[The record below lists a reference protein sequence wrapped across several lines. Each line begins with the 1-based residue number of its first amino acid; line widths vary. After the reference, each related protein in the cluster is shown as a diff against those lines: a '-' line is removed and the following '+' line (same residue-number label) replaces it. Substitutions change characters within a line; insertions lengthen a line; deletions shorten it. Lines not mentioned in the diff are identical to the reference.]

1 MERSQATR
9 DQFSHF
15 ASAASHDAS
24 PRCTASPLSAFAATP
39 SRSSRSAPP
48 CSPLPRRRS
57 TRQIQWL
64 SSAVLVCCTT
74 RAQICRVRM
83 SSLLHAARRHGL
95 ARAIQLGGR
104 SRSLCSAAAAPS
116 PAFLRVVRSQPLCS
130 AIRIHSSPLACTRR
144 AVRSTAQRWSTTA
157 TAAPSAPS
165 QFTPQPMPTSEAAT
179 ASGNNSSSG
188 GDSSSSSSSS
198 SSSGHGTR
206 NLLLVLAGAS
216 VGLYLWSR
224 TNVAGEGA
232 VVAPVAAPAVADS
245 TAEDDPLADHKL
257 PPLIKEHRQ
266 LGWASR
272 LFFYCRLSCRALL
285 LSWVWIPV
293 LLSGLILPQRL
304 WMRMVVRLLERC
316 GAVFIKLGQWAAT
329 RPDLFPA
336 EVCQAL
342 SKLQAA
348 CRPHSFAKTMESC
361 RSNFGTD
368 LRAPDGST
376 LLVEEQV
383 LGSGSMGQVHHGYIV
398 SPDGASRREVAIKV
412 LHPGIH
418 DRVNL
423 DLTLLYFVAAAI
435 TRIPYSELQWV
446 SIPEML
452 IQFTEFMGSHLD
464 LVQEGRNMD
473 RFRRHF
479 RDQPNIQFPAPV
491 YPFVGPQVLV
501 QELAHGIPLGQFMHA
516 QEFDLA
522 REAENDLLRSK
533 NLSIRERITKQHL
546 VAQEEH
552 ARKHGDNPDGAPP
565 PPSAAAGLHEQSSPL
580 HSEIARLGLQMYLHM
595 LIEDNFVHSDLHPGN
610 LLVAFPSAGPLQG
623 EGSNPERYNS
633 MSSEHLRSEHV
644 SLVVLDSG
652 LVSELTPRNRRNFL
666 SLFGALILRDG
677 RLAARLMLAD
687 APKHD
692 CTDPQA
698 LQEDMHV
705 IVSAIPLEN
714 LASVDLGRL
723 LSEVMNCVR
732 RHHVKLE
739 SDFASLVIS
748 LAIIEGIGRTMD
760 PQLSLFHQ
768 AVPVMI
774 KNRECRNILIQT
786 AGLKACLKLGI
797 IVAKEE
803 LQLLTHKE

>member
-1 MERSQATR
+1 M
-9 DQFSHF
+9 
-15 ASAASHDAS
+15 
-24 PRCTASPLSAFAATP
+24 
-39 SRSSRSAPP
+39 
-48 CSPLPRRRS
+48 
-57 TRQIQWL
+57 
-64 SSAVLVCCTT
+64 
-74 RAQICRVRM
+74 
-83 SSLLHAARRHGL
+83 
-95 ARAIQLGGR
+95 
-104 SRSLCSAAAAPS
+104 
-116 PAFLRVVRSQPLCS
+116 
-130 AIRIHSSPLACTRR
+130 
-144 AVRSTAQRWSTTA
+144 
-157 TAAPSAPS
+157 
-165 QFTPQPMPTSEAAT
+165 
-179 ASGNNSSSG
+179 
-188 GDSSSSSSSS
+188 
-198 SSSGHGTR
+198 
-206 NLLLVLAGAS
+206 LLVLAGAS

-224 TNVAGEGA
+224 THVSGEGA
-232 VVAPVAAPAVADS
+232 VVEAPPAPSSLTVAES
-245 TAEDDPLADHKL
+245 IEDDPLADHKL
-257 PPLIKEHRQ
+257 PALIKEHRQ

-272 LFFYCRLSCRALL
+272 LWFYLRLSCRALL
-285 LSWVWIPV
+285 LSCVWFPV
-293 LLSGLILPQRL
+293 LLSGVVLPQRL

-342 SKLQAA
+342 AKLQAN
-348 CRPHSFAKTMESC
+348 CRPHSYAQTMESC
-361 RSNFGTD
+361 RSNFGSD

-376 LLVEEQV
+376 LQVEPQV
-383 LGSGSMGQVHHGYIV
+383 LGSGSMGQVHHGFIV
-398 SPDGASRREVAIKV
+398 SADGSTRREVAIKV

-418 DRVNL
+418 ARVNL

-435 TRIPYSELQWV
+435 THIPYSELQWI
-446 SIPEML
+446 SLPEML

-464 LVQEGRNMD
+464 LVQEAENMR
-473 RFRRHF
+473 RFRRNFKH
-479 RDQPNIQFPAPV
+479 QPNIQFPRPM
-491 YPFVGPQVLV
+491 YPFVGSQVLV
-501 QELAHGIPLGQFMHA
+501 QQLAHGIPLGQFMHQQEYDA
-516 QEFDLA
+516 QCEQ
-522 REAENDLLRSK
+522 ENELLRHK

-546 VAQEEH
+546 VAHEEH
-552 ARKHGDNPDGAPP
+552 VRRHGNDPEAPP
-565 PPSAAAGLHEQSSPL
+565 PPSAALHEKSSPL

-623 EGSNPERYNS
+623 EGAAPEVYNAL
-633 MSSEHLRSEHV
+633 SSAHLRSEHV

-652 LVSELTPRNRRNFL
+652 LVSELTPKNRRNFL

-687 APKHD
+687 APKHE

-698 LQEDMHV
+698 LQEDMHQ

-732 RHHVKLE
+732 THHVKLE

-774 KNRECRNILIQT
+774 KNRECRNILLQT
-786 AGLKACLKLGI
+786 AGLKACLKLGL

-803 LQLLTHKE
+803 LQLIAHKE